1 VNKIVLNTELKENE
15 LPITAAK
22 LLHTFPHDRIFLFDG
37 EMGSGKTTFIKALC
51 HTLGCN
57 DNLSSPT
64 FSLVNEYTHPKGK
77 IYHFDLYRIKDMKE
91 LLDIGIDE
99 YLDSGQYCFIEWP
112 EKIMTLISAPAL
124 QIRLTVTDNIHYLRA
139 EEI

>member
-1 VNKIVLNTELKENE
+1 MEKIVLNTELKESE
-15 LPITAAK
+15 LHLTAAK
-22 LLHTFPHDRIFLFDG
+22 LLHTFPHSRIFLLEG

-51 HTLGCN
+51 HSLGST

-64 FSLVNEYTHPKGK
+64 FSLVNEYNFPKGK
-77 IYHFDLYRIKDMKE
+77 IYHFDLYRIRDMKE

-112 EKIMTLISAPAL
+112 EKIMTLISQPAL
-124 QIRLTVTDNIHYLRA
+124 QIRLSVTDNIHYLRA